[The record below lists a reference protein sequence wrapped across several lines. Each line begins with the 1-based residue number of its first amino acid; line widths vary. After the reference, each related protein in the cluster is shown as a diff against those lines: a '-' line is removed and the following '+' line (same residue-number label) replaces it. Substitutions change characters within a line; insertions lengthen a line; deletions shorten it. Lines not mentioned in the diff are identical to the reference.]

1 MSTTILTSLSTYMS
15 KTSSMTTS
23 KLKFVILKRLNK
35 WKIKKKFR
43 GGSCP
48 GGKCTK
54 VGGGRCHKNRGG
66 RCHKNG
72 GGKCPGGKCNTT
84 KDSPGHVM
92 QMFNWVKLYH
102 AVGWDLNIIYPML
115 LYHDYGPLQRSLRM
129 LRCDVNIPSNR
140 KDLYSMPQK
149 GFPIPR
155 QKLDWDISSQM
166 RMLIKTYTQNLFQEE
181 YKQDSEG
188 SGLNFQFQSFLTEY
202 FFQVFLILSLWG
214 SFQITYVSV
223 VHFLIQLDVIVG
235 IFDPDLSDKE
245 LFF

>member
-35 WKIKKKFR
+35 WKIKKKIR

-84 KDSPGHVM
+84 VILS
-92 QMFNWVKLYH
+92 QTS
-102 AVGWDLNIIYPML
+102 I
-115 LYHDYGPLQRSLRM
+115 LRM
-129 LRCDVNIPSNR
+129 LLFLASKDWNAVVKGVTIWHSWELDSIIWHERRRTSKNYEENQTFLQNI
-140 KDLYSMPQK
+140 KK
-149 GFPIPR
+149 
-155 QKLDWDISSQM
+155 
-166 RMLIKTYTQNLFQEE
+166 
-181 YKQDSEG
+181 
-188 SGLNFQFQSFLTEY
+188 
-202 FFQVFLILSLWG
+202 
-214 SFQITYVSV
+214 
-223 VHFLIQLDVIVG
+223 HFLANQSSNSLNC
-235 IFDPDLSDKE
+235 DLMSGRWCDI
-245 LFF
+245 

>member
-72 GGKCPGGKCNTT
+72 GGKCLGGKCNTT
-84 KDSPGHVM
+84 GKKRPHQSNIFWSVRRCAHN
-92 QMFNWVKLYH
+92 FIKLNPTSDICFESLTI
-102 AVGWDLNIIYPML
+102 A
-115 LYHDYGPLQRSLRM
+115 PLHNVQ
-129 LRCDVNIPSNR
+129 
-140 KDLYSMPQK
+140 
-149 GFPIPR
+149 
-155 QKLDWDISSQM
+155 
-166 RMLIKTYTQNLFQEE
+166 
-181 YKQDSEG
+181 
-188 SGLNFQFQSFLTEY
+188 SGLNPSIFCVFCKVHSSLREAPTYQYFSF
-202 FFQVFLILSLWG
+202 
-214 SFQITYVSV
+214 
-223 VHFLIQLDVIVG
+223 
-235 IFDPDLSDKE
+235 
-245 LFF
+245 

>member
-84 KDSPGHVM
+84 LSLVALKC
-92 QMFNWVKLYH
+92 YH
-102 AVGWDLNIIYPML
+102 IALTWLST
-115 LYHDYGPLQRSLRM
+115 QA
-129 LRCDVNIPSNR
+129 R
-140 KDLYSMPQK
+140 K
-149 GFPIPR
+149 
-155 QKLDWDISSQM
+155 ISSLGSLTWTWTTSNCPKI
-166 RMLIKTYTQNLFQEE
+166 RSKHFERAKPAKTFYGHLIKDKRKTSSNYLFVW
-181 YKQDSEG
+181 YLAND
-188 SGLNFQFQSFLTEY
+188 
-202 FFQVFLILSLWG
+202 
-214 SFQITYVSV
+214 
-223 VHFLIQLDVIVG
+223 
-235 IFDPDLSDKE
+235 
-245 LFF
+245 

>member
-84 KDSPGHVM
+84 
-92 QMFNWVKLYH
+92 
-102 AVGWDLNIIYPML
+102 
-115 LYHDYGPLQRSLRM
+115 LQ
-129 LRCDVNIPSNR
+129 NHIKGQIWR
-140 KDLYSMPQK
+140 KEK
-149 GFPIPR
+149 
-155 QKLDWDISSQM
+155 K
-166 RMLIKTYTQNLFQEE
+166 
-181 YKQDSEG
+181 
-188 SGLNFQFQSFLTEY
+188 
-202 FFQVFLILSLWG
+202 QVFSPFLPFSGSLVRNKRGDEINDGEFESVSARWSLSVNCSSPLVG
-214 SFQITYVSV
+214 SCHLLATQCAYQYAQSMCWCV
-223 VHFLIQLDVIVG
+223 VYIN
-235 IFDPDLSDKE
+235 
-245 LFF
+245 

>member
-84 KDSPGHVM
+84 EYMLSHFIHLARNVKCWHIRRVMSGWGLLAVRVCPHVM
-92 QMFNWVKLYH
+92 FSVEVQPSKNFFANCPWITISLH
-102 AVGWDLNIIYPML
+102 ARCLLNIA
-115 LYHDYGPLQRSLRM
+115 SWT
-129 LRCDVNIPSNR
+129 SN
-140 KDLYSMPQK
+140 
-149 GFPIPR
+149 
-155 QKLDWDISSQM
+155 
-166 RMLIKTYTQNLFQEE
+166 
-181 YKQDSEG
+181 
-188 SGLNFQFQSFLTEY
+188 
-202 FFQVFLILSLWG
+202 
-214 SFQITYVSV
+214 
-223 VHFLIQLDVIVG
+223 
-235 IFDPDLSDKE
+235 
-245 LFF
+245 

>member
-84 KDSPGHVM
+84 SSCCKSVFLSPM
-92 QMFNWVKLYH
+92 SDTKTQF
-102 AVGWDLNIIYPML
+102 
-115 LYHDYGPLQRSLRM
+115 
-129 LRCDVNIPSNR
+129 
-140 KDLYSMPQK
+140 LYS
-149 GFPIPR
+149 FPGSSHVFFLFHLLISSFTHI
-155 QKLDWDISSQM
+155 QKLAAKATYNIHTFIYMWTIAIGSHFDQM
-166 RMLIKTYTQNLFQEE
+166 VGLYVLIYWYE
-181 YKQDSEG
+181 YWVWNGIVKA
-188 SGLNFQFQSFLTEY
+188 TEY
-202 FFQVFLILSLWG
+202 SRQALEHKQHMLYFSLW
-214 SFQITYVSV
+214 
-223 VHFLIQLDVIVG
+223 
-235 IFDPDLSDKE
+235 
-245 LFF
+245 